1 MIDYEKLRKEFHGA
15 AKKLNELPE
24 WFQVM
29 RKRRLAYAKFIE
41 EQRARSGG
49 S

>member
-1 MIDYEKLRKEFHGA
+1 MFNLTKLCREFEEA
-15 AKKLNELPE
+15 ASKLDTMPE